1 MTPRR
6 THLFVALL
14 SFLVPLVAY
23 TMTITPTVPFWDS
36 GEYIATSY
44 ILGLPH
50 PPGNPVYTM
59 IGRVVS
65 LIPIESVAW
74 RVNWMSALASAL
86 ACLFTFLF
94 TVRALRKTFA
104 PESPSWAAWIACE
117 LGGLV
122 AAFFVAF
129 GKSFWDSAI
138 EAEVYALSS
147 CLGAFIVWLGFNWW
161 DHQGEPGNDNLLLLI
176 MYVVGISTG
185 VHLGTVL
192 VFIPLVVLFA
202 MVNQRIFLS
211 AKFIL
216 PGVFLV
222 ALVALLYVNGSL
234 ELQIPGAFFLIVL
247 GAAAVYA
254 VMQYSF
260 FFKKNLMAWW
270 ILVFV
275 IGASVQIFLL
285 IRSQQAPSINE
296 GDPSTIGAWLEYL
309 GRKQYGPSNP
319 FERRAE
325 VWAQINYMYLR
336 YVGQQWQL
344 IERIGEL
351 GSAAFWVRLVNSIP
365 YLLFFWGAWWNYK
378 RDRTT
383 FWFFL
388 AANLVMGPGLIFYL
402 NFTDREV
409 RERDYFFTSSYHFM
423 AVWMGMGA
431 AAVFQAVA
439 RLIHPASLEP
449 AAAEAG
455 GPVAPTAIAE
465 LAGANPGSFGS
476 AKEEPHT
483 PLPSEPGPLAAFALT
498 GFVLIGISL
507 LPMKNG
513 WYTHD
518 RSGFYIAHDYA
529 YNMLTPLAKD
539 AIVFTNGDNDTFP
552 LWYIQEVEGLRK
564 DVRVVNLSLLNT
576 PWYIKQ
582 LRDLEPKVPLTYTD
596 AELAA
601 LTPYRDEATG
611 NIVWVKDLAVKNI
624 VDSNQW
630 RRPLYLAVTVPDQMG
645 LEKRLSL
652 EGLVFRVNTQETGRA
667 VDVERTMDNLYQV
680 FKYDGLLDKD
690 RAYDTKVYKD
700 ENAYRLVQ
708 NYTAAHVQVAYQL
721 HMAKRPQDAIRLLE
735 DAAKVSPDFPGLLEY
750 LGRLYDEGGR
760 LADAERIYLDG
771 AKRSPDA
778 PEFPFHLGVLYY
790 RTGRT
795 LEGIAQLRKAVDM
808 NQQYF
813 DWFSALFTA
822 LWEQGQRH
830 EAVEVLRTWVR
841 AHPEDRDGAA
851 YLQEFEESLRIQP
864 GPVPGERLPGAR

>member
-1 MTPRR
+1 MNPRR
-6 THLFVALL
+6 GHLFFTLL
-14 SFLVPLVAY
+14 SFAVPLVAY
-23 TMTITPTVPFWDS
+23 TLTITPTVPFWDS

-65 LIPIESVAW
+65 LIPIETVAW
-74 RVNWMSALASAL
+74 RVNFMSALASAL

-161 DHQGEPGNDNLLLLI
+161 DHQGEPGNDKLLLLI
-176 MYVVGISTG
+176 MYVVGVSTG

-192 VFIPLVVLFA
+192 VFVPLVVLFA
-202 MVNQRIFLS
+202 MVNPKIFLS
-211 AKFIL
+211 PKFIV
-216 PGVFLV
+216 PSVFL
-222 ALVALLYVNGSL
+222 ASLLGLATVNGAL
-234 ELQIPGAFFLIVL
+234 ELQIPGRFFLVVL
-247 GAAAVYA
+247 GIAVA
-254 VMQYSF
+254 FALFQFSF
-260 FFKKNLMAWW
+260 FFRKNLIAWW

-275 IGASVQIFLL
+275 IGASVQVFLL
-285 IRSQQAPSINE
+285 IRSQQMPSINE
-296 GDPSTIGAWLEYL
+296 GDPSTIGAWIEYL
-309 GRKQYGPSNP
+309 SRKQYGPSNP

-325 VWAQINYMYLR
+325 VWQQINFMYLR
-336 YVGQQWQL
+336 YVGQQWPL

-351 GSAAFWVRLVNSIP
+351 GSSAFWVRLVNSIP
-365 YLLFFWGAWWNYK
+365 YLLFFWGAWWNYR

-388 AANLVMGPGLIFYL
+388 AANVVVGPGLIFYL
-402 NFTDREV
+402 NFTDHEV

-431 AAVFQAVA
+431 AAVFQAVT
-439 RLIHPASLEP
+439 RLIHPAALAPARASAPARVALAEP
-449 AAAEAG
+449 LG
-455 GPVAPTAIAE
+455 S
-465 LAGANPGSFGS
+465 NPGSNGR
-476 AKEEPHT
+476 AEDAPLT
-483 PLPSEPGPLAAFALT
+483 PLPSSPGGLAGLAFAGLSL
-498 GFVLIGISL
+498 VGISL
-507 LPMKNG
+507 LPMKTG

-518 RSGFYIAHDYA
+518 RSGFYIAHNYA
-529 YNMLTPLAKD
+529 YNMLAPLAKD

-552 LWYIQEVEGLRK
+552 LWYIQEVEGVRK

-582 LRDLEPKVPLTYTD
+582 LRDLDPKVPLSYTD

-601 LTPYRDEATG
+601 LTPYRDEQTG

-624 VDSNQW
+624 VDTNQW

-652 EGLVFRVNTQETGRA
+652 EGLVFRVNTQETARS
-667 VDVERTMDNLYQV
+667 VDVEKTLDNLYRL
-680 FKYDGLLDKD
+680 FRYEGLLDKN

-708 NYTAAHVQVAYQL
+708 NYTAAHVQVGYQL
-721 HMAKRPQDAIRLLE
+721 HLARRPQDAIRVLE
-735 DAAKVSPDFPGLLEY
+735 DAAKLSPEFPGLLEY
-750 LGRLYDEGGR
+750 LGRLYDETGR
-760 LADAERIYLDG
+760 MADAERVYLEG
-771 AKRSPDA
+771 ARRMPDA
-778 PEFPFHLGVLYY
+778 PEYPFHLGVLYY
-790 RTGRT
+790 RTGKVDQ
-795 LEGIAQLRKAVDM
+795 GIAQLRRAVEM

-822 LWEQGQRH
+822 LWEQGRRE
-830 EAVEVLRTWVR
+830 EAVDVLRTWVR
-841 AHPEDRDGAA
+841 AHPEDRDGAS
-851 YLQEFEESLRIQP
+851 YLREFEESLRVRP
-864 GPVPGERLPGAR
+864 GPPPGDRFPGAR